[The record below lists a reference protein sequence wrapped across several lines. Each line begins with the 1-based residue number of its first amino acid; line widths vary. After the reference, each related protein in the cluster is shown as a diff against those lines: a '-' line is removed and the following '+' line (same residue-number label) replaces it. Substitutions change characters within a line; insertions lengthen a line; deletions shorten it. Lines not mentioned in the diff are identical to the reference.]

1 MTRRGFTQPPRWN
14 KREGN
19 EKSRDEGEK
28 IGCAGARTGGN
39 EEGQGGKM
47 RESEKQKIRKL

>member
-1 MTRRGFTQPPRWN
+1 MTRRGFTQPPKWN

-39 EEGQGGKM
+39 EKGQGGKM